1 VSRLNELKIANHP
14 EPAFGIEDEL
24 MPFLNAVEWRMED
37 TPPPL
42 AEHTFPYTV
51 VNGKRLYLTNAVVAL
66 RAAFD
71 QRRPTAGGR
80 S

>member
-1 VSRLNELKIANHP
+1 MSRLNELKIANHP

-37 TPPPL
+37 NPPPL
-42 AEHTFPYTV
+42 AENVFPYTEV
-51 VNGKRLYLTNAVVAL
+51 AGRRLYLTNVVMAL

-71 QRRPTAGGR
+71 QERPMAGGR
-80 S
+80 A